1 MTDGQ
6 GGTSLVIQQSRVE
19 VFGLRYKNL
28 RIFFSFFFSF
38 LFTKAPLSSS
48 FQNRNR
54 SITEKLLISSSSF
67 VHIFQWLSSSLRRI
81 KMLIFIN
88 IILRTFVVVVVIV
101 CVVCVRQFFLL
112 FFPTNCTKKRLLY
125 KKKLLDTVP
134 SYMYKNPF
142 FPSRFLFS
150 STVSTFPPFKFIK
163 KEISV

>member
-125 KKKLLDTVP
+125 KKNCWTLFQVICIKIRFFRHAFCLAAP
-134 SYMYKNPF
+134 SAPF
-142 FPSRFLFS
+142 LHLNL
-150 STVSTFPPFKFIK
+150 
-163 KEISV
+163 